1 MFEPAELRLTDALRR
16 ACEAALQRLVNET
29 SGVTA
34 AVVVTSDGC
43 EVASVLPSE
52 ASAPKL
58 AAMTSSIHALGEAV
72 VAEALLRRCQNVV
85 IEAETGNVVMLAIP
99 ESQGTLLLTVIAS
112 KRAILGHLLW
122 SCRTCTTSISYW
134 LKP

>member
-1 MFEPAELRLTDALRR
+1 M
-16 ACEAALQRLVNET
+16 VNET
-29 SGVTA
+29 PGVTA
-34 AVVVTSDGC
+34 AVVVTSDGF

-58 AAMTSSIHALGEAV
+58 AVMTSSIHALGEAV

-85 IEAETGNVVMLAIP
+85 IEAEAGNVVMLAIP

-122 SCRTCTTSISYW
+122 SCRTCTTSIGHW